1 MTHSKANLVHGMGG
15 TVCGIEFGARPVI
28 VLQFLEVSNVSISD
42 GRTIVEEL
50 RLRAFVEVDD
60 EGVVR
65 GVEGHLL
72 GM

>member
-1 MTHSKANLVHGMGG
+1 MTHSEANLVHGMGG
-15 TVCGIEFGARPVI
+15 TIGGIEFGARPVI
-28 VLQFLEVSNVSISD
+28 VLQFLEVSHIGVAD
-42 GRTIVEEL
+42 RWTIVEEL
-50 RLRAFVEVDD
+50 RLCAFVEVDD